1 MKNLFK
7 GKIKYIILLLII
19 VLALAYYFKNKSS
32 NDKIYLSDYAYVE
45 VEKSD
50 DIGTLNLNGRIQANN
65 PIGIFVD
72 KKLKVKEVFIKNGD
86 YVEKGQVLMTFDD
99 DEKNKLYRSIEKERI
114 NLQKIQR
121 DLRTTQELYKIG
133 GASRDEVKNLEDSL
147 RISQLNIDE
156 FNEVL
161 QKTATEIKSPV
172 NGVVSNLKAQE
183 NYLVDTDSSLLEII
197 DSNDLRIVVEIPEYN
212 SQVVQVG
219 QDIKVR
225 QDISDDN
232 KIYDGKIVK
241 ISKLSTT
248 SALTSENVLE
258 ADVKTDEQIP
268 NLVPGF
274 KIKAVLQIKAPEK
287 NIIVPKIALLNE
299 NGEYFVYIL
308 NNKNAVER
316 KVVEVKNIMGDNIIV
331 TKGLVE
337 KEKLILNPD
346 ARLKDGLILAEGQG
360 QNQKAPME
368 DKKEKGKKS

>member
-1 MKNLFK
+1 M
-7 GKIKYIILLLII
+7 
-19 VLALAYYFKNKSS
+19 
-32 NDKIYLSDYAYVE
+32 
-45 VEKSD
+45 
-50 DIGTLNLNGRIQANN
+50 
-65 PIGIFVD
+65 
-72 KKLKVKEVFIKNGD
+72 
-86 YVEKGQVLMTFDD
+86 
-99 DEKNKLYRSIEKERI
+99 
-114 NLQKIQR
+114 
-121 DLRTTQELYKIG
+121 
-133 GASRDEVKNLEDSL
+133 KNLEDSL

-172 NGVVSNLKAQE
+172 NGVISNLKAQE

-248 SALTSENVLE
+248 STLTSENVLE
-258 ADVKTDEQIP
+258 ADVKTEEQIP

-274 KIKAVLQIKAPEK
+274 KITAVLQIKAPEK

-308 NNKNAVER
+308 NNKNTVER
-316 KVVEVKNIMGDNIIV
+316 KVVEVKNIMGDNIII

-346 ARLKDGLILAEGQG
+346 TRLKDGLILAEGQG

>member
-72 KKLKVKEVFIKNGD
+72 KKLKVKEVFIKNG
-86 YVEKGQVLMTFDD
+86 
-99 DEKNKLYRSIEKERI
+99 EKNKVDRSIEKERI

-172 NGVVSNLKAQE
+172 NGVISNLKAQE

-248 SALTSENVLE
+248 STLTSENVLE
-258 ADVKTDEQIP
+258 ADVKTEEQIP

-308 NNKNAVER
+308 NNKNTVER
-316 KVVEVKNIMGDNIIV
+316 KVVEVKNIMGDNIII

-346 ARLKDGLILAEGQG
+346 TRLKDGLILAEGQG

>member
-1 MKNLFK
+1 MKKLFK

-32 NDKIYLSDYAYVE
+32 NDKIYLSDYAYAE

-99 DEKNKLYRSIEKERI
+99 DEKNKLDRSIEKERI

-225 QDISDDN
+225 QDISDD
-232 KIYDGKIVK
+232 K

-248 SALTSENVLE
+248 STLTSENVLE